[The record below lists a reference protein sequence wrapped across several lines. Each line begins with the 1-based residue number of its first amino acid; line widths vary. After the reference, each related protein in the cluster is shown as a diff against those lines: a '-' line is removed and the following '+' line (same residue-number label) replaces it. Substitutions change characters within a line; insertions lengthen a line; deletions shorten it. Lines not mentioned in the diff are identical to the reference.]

1 MRHGDRILGA
11 FFLPMMAWAQIVVN
25 PFDGAVRE
33 NTINW
38 TLVERAPSRIRI
50 WDDSTDVHE
59 GQGALRASVVIGAI
73 NAWGSFAQ
81 IGYEVPSGEAPMNW
95 MESDSLF
102 VWLKV
107 HRPPSLPEN
116 FVFRMHLVD
125 QPSPT
130 DKKEEYIYEN
140 STILDQAQGW
150 VRLAIPLTERET
162 DGSVLPNDE
171 GFVLFPKTWGG
182 GSYNNEVLDLDH
194 LVRYSFV
201 LVTSGWNAS
210 GPLPADS
217 IEISFDA
224 LMRSGETSVKE
235 TVRNQRSFQ
244 LLSNYPNPFNNRTE
258 IVFTLP
264 TTERVSLSILDAM
277 GKEIVHLID
286 QKFNPGIHVIPF
298 EANDISSGV
307 YFACLKTSRE
317 MWVRKMVLLR

>member
-1 MRHGDRILGA
+1 MRYECRMLGA
-11 FFLPMMAWAQIVVN
+11 FFLPVVVWAQIGIN
-25 PFDGAVRE
+25 SFDGAVQE
-33 NTINW
+33 KTINW
-38 TLVERAPSRIRI
+38 TLFERAPSRIRI

-81 IGYEVPSGEAPMNW
+81 IGYEVPPGESPMNW

-125 QPSPT
+125 QPTPG
-130 DKKEEYIYEN
+130 DNKEEYIYEN
-140 STILDQAQGW
+140 TEILDRAQGW
-150 VRLAIPLTERET
+150 VRLAIPLVERES

-182 GSYNNEVLDLDH
+182 GSYNNEVLDFDH

-201 LVTSGWNAS
+201 LVTSGWSSS

-217 IEISFDA
+217 IEVSFDA
-224 LMRSGETSVKE
+224 FARSGKSPVKE
-235 TVRNQRSFQ
+235 KAHPQENFH
-244 LLSNYPNPFNNRTE
+244 LLSNYPNPFNSSTE
-258 IVFTLP
+258 IVF
-264 TTERVSLSILDAM
+264 SLLAPDRIHFTIFNPL
-277 GKEIVHLID
+277 GKEIMSFTDHKNAGVYR
-286 QKFNPGIHVIPF
+286 IHF
-298 EANDISSGV
+298 EAGNLPSGV
-307 YFACLKTSRE
+307 YCVCLQTSKEIR
-317 MWVRKMVLLR
+317 VRKMVLLR